1 MAAAQIFLGRQPIL
15 NQRHELIGYELLF
28 RHSPLPN
35 KAVVSNGVQATATV
49 ITHAFYELSLGNA
62 LGAYKGF
69 INVDA
74 EFLFGDSVE
83 LLPAN
88 QVVLE
93 ILETVDVT
101 PELIARCQ
109 ELRRRGYSFA
119 LDDFFSLND
128 NIAPLLEIA
137 DIVKICMKT
146 VPTDQLRPLIQ
157 ELKPYRR
164 RLLAEKVETREQ
176 LAHCTELGFELFQG
190 YYFAKP
196 TVLAGK
202 KIHHSRLALL
212 RLLTQMQRDAD
223 IAELEKTFKHEPG
236 LSVNLLRLTNSAAAG
251 LRTKITSLRH
261 AITLLGRSQLQRWV
275 QLLLYTDFDGS
286 SSTPLLQ
293 MAATRARLM
302 ELLAGHFQ
310 PGDRDYADRAFMT
323 GIMSLTPTLLGL
335 PIQEILDQLGILP
348 QDIQQ
353 ALLVRTGTL
362 GALLS
367 IGELLDGEESPDQ
380 LPPLLEQLPGISLNS
395 ITDSLAKALDW
406 ANNLDKEQL

>member
-35 KAVVSNGVQATATV
+35 KAIVANGMQATATV

-74 EFLFGDSVE
+74 EFLLSDAVE

-93 ILETVDVT
+93 ILETVAVT
-101 PELIARCQ
+101 PELVARCQ
-109 ELRRRGYSFA
+109 DLRRRGYTFA
-119 LDDFFSLND
+119 LDDFFELND
-128 NIAPLLEIA
+128 AIAPLLEVA
-137 DIVKICMKT
+137 DIIKICMKT
-146 VPTDQLRPLIQ
+146 VPAERLPQLTQ

-164 RLLAEKVETREQ
+164 RLLAEKVETGEQ
-176 LAHCTELGFELFQG
+176 LNYCTGLGFELFQG

-212 RLLTQMQRDAD
+212 RLLTQMQREAD
-223 IAELEKTFKHEPG
+223 TVELEKTFKHEPG

-275 QLLLYTDFDGS
+275 QLLLYTDFDGNNA
-286 SSTPLLQ
+286 TPLLQ

-302 ELLAGHFQ
+302 ELLAGYYQ

-335 PIQEILDQLGILP
+335 PIQEILNQLAILP

-353 ALLVRTGTL
+353 ALLVRSGTL

-367 IGELLDGEESPDQ
+367 IGELLDGEESPEQ
-380 LPPLLEQLPGISLNS
+380 LPPLLEQLPGITLAS

-406 ANNLDKEQL
+406 ANNLEKEPM